1 MKKVLLV
8 EDDLNLQNLYTK
20 YLTSEG
26 FDVLTARDKDEGL
39 KLALEKDVSFI
50 LLDVILASNTNGLDL
65 LDELRSTEKGQ
76 AIPVVILTNVAK
88 DEEKDR
94 ALKLGAKEYLVKASS
109 SPEEV
114 VKIVK
119 EFTS

>member
-8 EDDLNLQNLYTK
+8 EDDLNLQNLYTE

-50 LLDVILASNTNGLDL
+50 LLDVMLASNTNGLDL

-76 AIPVVILTNVAK
+76 TIPVVILTNVAK

-109 SPEEV
+109 SPKEV